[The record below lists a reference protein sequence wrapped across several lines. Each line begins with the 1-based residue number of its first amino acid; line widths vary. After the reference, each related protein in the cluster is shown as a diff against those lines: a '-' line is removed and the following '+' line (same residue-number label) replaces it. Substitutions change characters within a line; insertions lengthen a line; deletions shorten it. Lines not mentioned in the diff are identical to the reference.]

1 MEKKEIAGRTLLSVP
16 GYDEKIEFGVLVQ
29 FAYPVEGSGKCF
41 DIVTVTDNVLF
52 VFTCVQPLSV
62 CR

>member
-16 GYDEKIEFGVLVQ
+16 GYEEKIEFGVLVQ
-29 FAYPVEGSGKCF
+29 FGYPVEGSGECF
-41 DIVTVTDNVLF
+41 DIVTITNNVPV
-52 VFTCVQPLSV
+52 VFACVQPLAV